1 LLPEANFEQ
10 LEEPTGELPAATTK
24 LLERY
29 YQVKVESYQFFGP
42 TNFNAS
48 FWEGLESLLLTFP
61 ATMWLSRMFRD
72 LPRDQAVS
80 LALRIVDDN
89 FGYNRLLGTRR
100 QRLSTRLLASRGEL
114 TKLIAWYAR

>member
-1 LLPEANFEQ
+1 M
-10 LEEPTGELPAATTK
+10 PTLSSQ

-29 YQVKVESYQFFGP
+29 YRVKIESYQFFGP
-42 TNFNAS
+42 TNFNVG

-72 LPRDQAVS
+72 RPRDEAIS

-89 FGYNRLLGTRR
+89 FGYNRLLGMRR
-100 QRLSTRLLASRGEL
+100 QRMSIRVLASRGEL
-114 TKLIAWYAR
+114 TRLIGWYSR

>member
-1 LLPEANFEQ
+1 L
-10 LEEPTGELPAATTK
+10 
-24 LLERY
+24 
-29 YQVKVESYQFFGP
+29 KVDSYQFFGP
-42 TNFNAS
+42 TNFNVG

-72 LPRDQAVS
+72 RPREQAVTQ
-80 LALRIVDDN
+80 ALRIVDDN

-114 TKLIAWYAR
+114 TKLIAWYSR